1 MSITCEDLMS
11 LKHFQS
17 IKLLAGHS
25 GIHRTVTWPYIV
37 TTPSVAEWLNS
48 GELLFVIYGKDHQ
61 PQAKWELLQ
70 NIIIDCSKKR
80 ISGLVLVE
88 SISSHGTIPSRI
100 LELADD
106 YSTPLY
112 VMPWD
117 LKLLNVTKEIINLI
131 ISEQNI
137 QKKREIF
144 MERLL
149 FSACETEEE
158 LHDFSTLHSISLKNR
173 HFIFILTFTQILL
186 NENNAS
192 AQETLTIVK
201 TIMAL
206 NGSRFPI
213 ILLPY
218 GNDII
223 GLCSVDDSE
232 LQLTN
237 AIDYITAIYKLLI
250 TKFAPSNFALAFGSS
265 YPSLREMSTS
275 FKEAKSALYFVSRIN
290 PEDRIAHFDK
300 LTLYRLF
307 FDIHDHIPTS
317 ADIFVDRNLKLLME
331 YDEKNGAELVHTL
344 KFYLQNNGNLI
355 KTADALYIH
364 RNTLIYRLNL
374 IKRTLNNNLD
384 SSLTRISL
392 FLSILYYE
400 FTS

>member
-237 AIDYITAIYKLLI
+237 A
-250 TKFAPSNFALAFGSS
+250 LAFGSS